1 MPASLPQA
9 KHGEKHANMD
19 ESALSYYRHTF
30 LHGFSSFFP
39 SFLAPTPLP
48 SLLFPSLPFPY
59 LGAPRIRGI
68 HLLLPTPYRTT
79 ASTLHLYLAHPT
91 PPHLHLTSYSSFKCL
106 KAAMRCVVELLEA
119 PAPIL
124 LTALRCLQKKKDVY
138 AVIFKSPAQTLLED
152 RGRVEKCLG

>member
-1 MPASLPQA
+1 MQIWMSRPFLTIVIPSVMASL
-9 KHGEKHANMD
+9 
-19 ESALSYYRHTF
+19 LSF
-30 LHGFSSFFP
+30 
-39 SFLAPTPLP
+39 LP
-48 SLLFPSLPFPY
+48 SLRQRHFLLFSSRLFPSLPFPY

-79 ASTLHLYLAHPT
+79 APTLHLYLAHPT